1 MSKGMSVTR
10 IGGSPA
16 LVVGG
21 QPAAWFENW
30 ILNDPRHLMI
40 IAPRQSGKNALAE
53 RWRAAQERA

>member
-1 MSKGMSVTR
+1 MTRTSVTM

-16 LVVGG
+16 LVVDS

-40 IAPRQSGKNALAE
+40 ALPRQAGKTLLME

>member
-1 MSKGMSVTR
+1 MTR

-16 LVVGG
+16 LVVDG

-40 IAPRQSGKNALAE
+40 IAPKQAGKTALQE
-53 RWRAAQERA
+53 RWAAAQRERA

>member
-1 MSKGMSVTR
+1 MKRTSVTR

-16 LVVGG
+16 LVVDG

-40 IAPRQSGKNALAE
+40 IAPKQAGKTALQE
-53 RWRAAQERA
+53 RWAAAQRERA